1 MYNVISWM
9 CRLSV
14 SVRKINL
21 SKLVFVV
28 DINSDG
34 GGGGGYPQ
42 ISLKMGHNE
51 F

>member
-34 GGGGGYPQ
+34 GGGGGLPTNFTKNGPQ
-42 ISLKMGHNE
+42 
-51 F
+51 